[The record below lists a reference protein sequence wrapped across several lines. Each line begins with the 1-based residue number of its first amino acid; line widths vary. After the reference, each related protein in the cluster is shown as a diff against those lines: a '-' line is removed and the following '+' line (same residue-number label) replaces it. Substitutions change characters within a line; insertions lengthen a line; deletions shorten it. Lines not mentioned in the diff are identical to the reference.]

1 MIFSPGIDW
10 LGAAAPPLLAVGLL
24 VFCALFIVALIRAPA
39 GNPEQ
44 PGVHLRTPRET
55 LDEHLTK
62 GEITRDE
69 YVDRR
74 KALDFK
80 AVIV

>member
-10 LGAAAPPLLAVGLL
+10 LGAAATPLLAVGLL
-24 VFCALFIVALIRAPA
+24 VFGALFILTLIRAPA
-39 GNPEQ
+39 DSPGQ
-44 PGVHLRTPRET
+44 PGVHLRTPREA

-62 GEITRDE
+62 GEITREE
-69 YVDRR
+69 YAERR

-80 AVIV
+80 EVIV

>member
-1 MIFSPGIDW
+1 MMFSSGIDW
-10 LGAAAPPLLAVGLL
+10 LGVAATPVLAVGLL
-24 VFCALFIVALIRAPA
+24 VFCALFIVALIRAPTDSPA
-39 GNPEQ
+39 Q

-74 KALDFK
+74 RALDFK